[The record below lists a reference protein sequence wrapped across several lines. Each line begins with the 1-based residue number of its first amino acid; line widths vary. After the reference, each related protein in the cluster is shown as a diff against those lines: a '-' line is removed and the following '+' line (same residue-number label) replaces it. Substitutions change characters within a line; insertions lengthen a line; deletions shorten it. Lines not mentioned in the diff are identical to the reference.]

1 MGGLLMI
8 SLTKI
13 EQEQGKSKGN
23 FIYFM
28 IGIVYSFRLNY
39 DRQYFSEHVSF
50 LFL

>member
-1 MGGLLMI
+1 MI

-28 IGIVYSFRLNY
+28 IGTVYSFRLNY
-39 DRQYFSEHVSF
+39 DRQYFSKQVSF
-50 LFL
+50 LIL